1 MLSRFEKLI
10 RRWRSDDRNEHLVV
24 GWYDGPFCRSGV
36 KRLCFVGGLL
46 GLGGLDG
53 AVVARVDLGCQ
64 WVVRG
69 MAVMLVWAGIDRS
82 GGRVDVVRADAALRG
97 RGV

>member
-1 MLSRFEKLI
+1 ME
-10 RRWRSDDRNEHLVV
+10 
-24 GWYDGPFCRSGV
+24 GWYGGPFCRSGV
-36 KRLCFVGGLL
+36 KRLWFVGGLL

-69 MAVMLVWAGIDRS
+69 MAVMLVWAGIDRL
-82 GGRVDVVRADAALRG
+82 GGWVDVVRADAALG
-97 RGV
+97 SGGV